1 MPDERRYQEDEIAE
15 IFEAATSPRP
25 AAGKALSARG
35 FTLAELQEI
44 GREVGLA
51 PEQVARAAAAL
62 DARRGALPRHS
73 QLGMP
78 VGVGRVLELTRAPT
92 DAEWNRLVA
101 ELRATFRASGRE
113 ASRGDV
119 REWRNGNLHAYIE
132 PTASGYR
139 LRLGTTK
146 SDAVAVTGLGI
157 GGLALAAAVSL
168 VVLTTGNLPAD
179 IVKPIILGLAGSGT
193 LAFNAVR
200 LPRWA
205 SQREEQMEYI
215 AARARE
221 IIAP

>member
-1 MPDERRYQEDEIAE
+1 MRGTGDANRKG
-15 IFEAATSPRP
+15 SP
-25 AAGKALSARG
+25 
-35 FTLAELQEI
+35 
-44 GREVGLA
+44 GRAVCTT
-51 PEQVARAAAAL
+51 P
-62 DARRGALPRHS
+62 
-73 QLGMP
+73 
-78 VGVGRVLELTRAPT
+78 
-92 DAEWNRLVA
+92 
-101 ELRATFRASGRE
+101 
-113 ASRGDV
+113 
-119 REWRNGNLHAYIE
+119 YIE